1 MDITTRVL
9 ASYYE
14 SYIILYSM
22 HTTLLESSI
31 SMHIMH
37 STLVCTLHLLL
48 ILRKPTRNNHRPKG
62 RRKGDRVRRAHVGDF
77 EATPRTMHN
86 MHSMHT
92 SYESNTRSIY
102 TALPSTTSHVLIL
115 ILARVVGVYSKN
127 KYESTA

>member
-22 HTTLLESSI
+22 HTTLESSI
-31 SMHIMH
+31 SMHIMHIMH

-62 RRKGDRVRRAHVGDF
+62 RAAREIVYV
-77 EATPRTMHN
+77 E
-86 MHSMHT
+86 HT
-92 SYESNTRSIY
+92 
-102 TALPSTTSHVLIL
+102 
-115 ILARVVGVYSKN
+115 
-127 KYESTA
+127 